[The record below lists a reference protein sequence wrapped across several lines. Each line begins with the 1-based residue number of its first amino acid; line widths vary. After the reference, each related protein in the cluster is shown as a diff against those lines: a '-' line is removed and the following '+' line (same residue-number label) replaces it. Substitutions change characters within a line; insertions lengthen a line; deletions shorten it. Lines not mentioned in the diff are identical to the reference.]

1 MNLQNLVDF
10 CEEYELPDIFS
21 GVSVPAPLNPDVVKS
36 AIMVRCGL
44 LTPLYGEPDTFRNLV
59 THWFT
64 TKQWT
69 FEHLINVIQSE
80 YSPIENVFE
89 NRKETS
95 TFGSSYI
102 HTGGYNDAASGKDT
116 TTHSEKDSTERTF
129 TNYHDKT
136 ERTFDNYHDK
146 SERTFDDY
154 HDSTERTHT
163 DYKDDTDHTY
173 NNYKETLKKSG
184 SEVTENQIS
193 AFNDSTYQA
202 DNRTGTTFGV
212 NLAGTGDT
220 REDEKSITGSHKDSR
235 SITGS
240 YKDDRTE
247 SGKVTDDRT
256 ESGKVTDDRTESG
269 SYKDETIFGH
279 KITLDNGKKITRT
292 YTDDKES
299 HVGIDTFDVFRHGN
313 IGVTTNQQM
322 INEEL
327 ELLRH
332 FDIYSFIAELFENDN
347 MLMIY

>member
-10 CEEYELPDIFS
+10 CKEYELPDIFS

-80 YSPIENVFE
+80 YSPIENVYE
-89 NRKETS
+89 NRKET
-95 TFGSSYI
+95 TTYGSSNI
-102 HTGGYNDAASGKDT
+102 HSGGYKDAASGKDT

-129 TNYHDKT
+129 TNYHDKN
-136 ERTFDNYHDK
+136 ERSFDQYHDK
-146 SERTFDDY
+146 NERSFDQY
-154 HDSTERTHT
+154 HDKIAREYDAQNPLKEST
-163 DYKDDTDHTY
+163 KFQ
-173 NNYKETLKKSG
+173 G
-184 SEVTENQIS
+184 SHVTESLIS
-193 AFNDSTYQA
+193 AFNDSAYQA
-202 DNRTGTTFGV
+202 DKKTGETYGV
-212 NLAGTGDT
+212 NAAGTSDP
-220 REDEKSITGSHKDSR
+220 RQDEKTTTGKYTDDHTE
-235 SITGS
+235 TG
-240 YKDDRTE
+240 KVIDDRTE
-247 SGKVTDDRT
+247 AGKVIDDRT
-256 ESGKVTDDRTESG
+256 ETG
-269 SYKDETIFGH
+269 SYKDETLFGH
-279 KITLDNGKKITRT
+279 KITLDNGKTITRT
-292 YTDDKES
+292 YQNDKED

>member
-10 CEEYELPDIFS
+10 CKEYELPDIFS

-80 YSPIENVFE
+80 YSPIENVYE
-89 NRKETS
+89 NRKET
-95 TFGSSYI
+95 TTYGSSNV
-102 HTGGYNDAASGKDT
+102 HSGGYKDAASGKDT

-136 ERTFDNYHDK
+136 ERTFD
-146 SERTFDDY
+146 DY
-154 HDSTERTHT
+154 HDATERTHT
-163 DYKDDTDHTY
+163 NYKDDVDHTY
-173 NNYKETLKKSG
+173 TNYKETLKKSG

-193 AFNDSTYQA
+193 AFNDSSYQA
-202 DNRTGTTFGV
+202 DNRSGTTFGV
-212 NLAGTGDT
+212 NLSGTGDT
-220 REDEKSITGSHKDSR
+220 REDEKSITGSNKDSR

-247 SGKVTDDRT
+247 TGKITDDRSET
-256 ESGKVTDDRTESG
+256 G
-269 SYKDETIFGH
+269 SYKDETLFGH
-279 KITLDNGKKITRT
+279 KITLDNGKTITRT
-292 YTDDKES
+292 YQNDKED